1 MSKPAAMDSKADT
14 SAPQNQP
21 SESLTRYRVTLVVP
35 WWLEPA
41 LDRMRGVRDRM
52 KLRHIRMRPVP
63 PRMQLS
69 KLRMELVDISL
80 KK

>member
-1 MSKPAAMDSKADT
+1 
-14 SAPQNQP
+14 
-21 SESLTRYRVTLVVP
+21 
-35 WWLEPA
+35 
-41 LDRMRGVRDRM
+41 M